1 MNPIEHSEER
11 LRLALDAAKCG
22 VWDWDIPANQITWTD
37 RLYEIHG
44 LEPGSFGGR
53 VEDFGRLIHPDDAE
67 RVNDLVRRAIEER
80 SEYEV
85 EFRAVRPDGEVRWVY
100 THGRVLYDDAG
111 LPVRMLGATF
121 DITERKRTE
130 DALRATME
138 QFEAASR
145 AKDHFL
151 AVLSHELRTPL
162 TPVLAAVTKL
172 EADETLRPDV
182 REALAMVRRNVELEA
197 RLIDDMLDLTRIAR
211 GKIELRREVTDA
223 RQLLHHA
230 VDICCSRD
238 VAAGRIRLELG
249 LAPGDYRLWADAP
262 RLTQVFW
269 NLLNNAVKFTPDGGA
284 VIVRSDAGGGLLRI
298 EVSDTGIGIEPEQL
312 PRIFDAFEQAERRIT
327 RRFGGLGLGL
337 AVSKAIVE
345 MHGGTLAAESPGSGQ
360 GATFRVELPVGE
372 LPGEARPVE
381 MEEAPAVSADL
392 SILLVED
399 HADTS
404 EALAELLRL
413 LGYRVKVAGS
423 VAAAL
428 DAAGGSG
435 IDLVI
440 SDLGLPDG
448 SGLDLM
454 RELGARHGLRGI
466 ALSGYGMEEDV
477 QRSREAGFET
487 HLTKPVNLE
496 TLREAIRRA
505 AAV

>member
-1 MNPIEHSEER
+1 MI
-11 LRLALDAAKCG
+11 
-22 VWDWDIPANQITWTD
+22 
-37 RLYEIHG
+37 
-44 LEPGSFGGR
+44 
-53 VEDFGRLIHPDDAE
+53 
-67 RVNDLVRRAIEER
+67 
-80 SEYEV
+80 
-85 EFRAVRPDGEVRWVY
+85 
-100 THGRVLYDDAG
+100 
-111 LPVRMLGATF
+111 
-121 DITERKRTE
+121 
-130 DALRATME
+130 
-138 QFEAASR
+138 
-145 AKDHFL
+145 
-151 AVLSHELRTPL
+151 
-162 TPVLAAVTKL
+162 
-172 EADETLRPDV
+172 
-182 REALAMVRRNVELEA
+182 RRNVELEA
-197 RLIDDMLDLTRIAR
+197 RLIDDLLDLTRIAR

-223 RQLLHHA
+223 RQLLHHS

-238 VAAGRIRLELG
+238 VAAGRVRLELG

-284 VIVRSDAGGGLLRI
+284 VMVRSSADDGLLRI
-298 EVSDTGIGIEPEQL
+298 EVSDTGIGIEPDML

-345 MHGGTLAAESPGSGQ
+345 MHGGTLTAESAGHGK

-372 LPGEARPVE
+372 LPRETPVVAAEA
-381 MEEAPAVSADL
+381 EAAITANL

-428 DAAGGSG
+428 DLAALNG

-448 SGLDLM
+448 SGFDLM

-487 HLTKPVNLE
+487 HLTKPVNLQ
-496 TLREAIRRA
+496 TLQEAIRRA
-505 AAV
+505 AAA

>member
-1 MNPIEHSEER
+1 MTELSEER
-11 LRLALDAAKCG
+11 LRLALDAGRCG
-22 VWDWDIPANQITWTD
+22 VWDWDILEDRITWTD

-44 LEPGSFGGR
+44 LEPGSFGGS

-67 RVNDLVRRAIEER
+67 RVNELVRRAIDER
-80 SEYEV
+80 SDYEV
-85 EFRAVRPDGEVRWVY
+85 EFRAVRPDGEVRWIY
-100 THGRVLYDDAG
+100 THGRVFYDAERA
-111 LPVRMLGATF
+111 VRMLGATF

-130 DALRATME
+130 EAV
-138 QFEAASR
+138 EAASR

-162 TPVLAAVTKL
+162 TPVLAAVARL
-172 EADETLRPDV
+172 ESDDTLRREV
-182 REALAMVRRNVELEA
+182 REALGMIRRNVELEA
-197 RLIDDMLDLTRIAR
+197 RLIDDLLDLTRISR

-223 RQLLHHA
+223 RELLHHA
-230 VDICCSRD
+230 VDTCCSRD

-249 LAPGDYRLWADAP
+249 LTPGDYRIWADAP

-269 NLLNNAVKFTPDGGA
+269 NLLNNAVKFTPDGGS
-284 VIVRSDAGGGLLRI
+284 VLVRSSSEDGLLRI
-298 EVSDTGIGIEPEQL
+298 EVSDTGIGIEPAML

-345 MHGGTLAAESPGSGQ
+345 MHGGKLAAESPGPGL
-360 GATFRVELPVGE
+360 GATFRIELPVGE
-372 LPGEARPVE
+372 LPREERVARV
-381 MEEAPAVSADL
+381 EEALAPAAADL

-413 LGYRVKVAGS
+413 LGYQVQVAGS

-428 DAAGGSG
+428 DLADASG

-454 RELGARHGLRGI
+454 RELGTRHGLRGI

-477 QRSREAGFET
+477 QRSREAGFEA
-487 HLTKPVNLE
+487 HLTKPVNLQ
-496 TLREAIRRA
+496 TLQDAIRRA
-505 AAV
+505 SAESISG

>member
-1 MNPIEHSEER
+1 MSLTEHSEER
-11 LRLALDAAKCG
+11 LRLALDAGKCG
-22 VWDWDIPANQITWTD
+22 VWDWDIAGNQISWTD

-121 DITERKRTE
+121 DITERKRTQE
-130 DALRATME
+130 AV
-138 QFEAASR
+138 EAASR

-162 TPVLAAVTKL
+162 TPVLAAVTRL
-172 EADETLRPDV
+172 EADEALRPDM
-182 REALAMVRRNVELEA
+182 REALAMIRRNVELEA
-197 RLIDDMLDLTRIAR
+197 RLIDDLLDLTRIAR

-230 VDICCSRD
+230 VDLGCSRD

-249 LAPGDYRLWADAP
+249 LAAGDYRLWADAP

-284 VIVRSDAGGGLLRI
+284 LTVRSAAGGGLLGI
-298 EVSDTGIGIEPEQL
+298 EVSDTGIGIEPELL

-345 MHGGTLAAESPGSGQ
+345 MHGGTLAAESAGPGR

-372 LPGEARPVE
+372 LPREARPVE
-381 MEEAPAVSADL
+381 VEEAPALAADL

-413 LGYRVKVAGS
+413 LGYRVQVAGS

-428 DAAGGSG
+428 DAAGGAG
-435 IDLVI
+435 IDLV
-440 SDLGLPDG
+440 S
-448 SGLDLM
+448 S
-454 RELGARHGLRGI
+454 
-466 ALSGYGMEEDV
+466 
-477 QRSREAGFET
+477 
-487 HLTKPVNLE
+487 
-496 TLREAIRRA
+496 
-505 AAV
+505 